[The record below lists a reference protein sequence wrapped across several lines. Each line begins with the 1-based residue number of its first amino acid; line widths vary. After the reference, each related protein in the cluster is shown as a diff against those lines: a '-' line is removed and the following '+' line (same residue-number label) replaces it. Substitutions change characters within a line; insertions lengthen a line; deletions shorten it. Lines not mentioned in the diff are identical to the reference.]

1 MIKLTPDGQ
10 ALVEQLAQRYHLS
23 SEAVSTLL
31 EAIRNGNGTMAQFNH
46 PELGGF
52 GQWMLNGMIMIGD
65 MFNQNLKSTVEN
77 LGNDLSSALASGS
90 KLIETT
96 AEQVASE
103 SGDVVSS
110 GSSNQSSQWWPS
122 DLGSPSTSGAQNQTR
137 YAWFPATAR
146 LAIEQDGK
154 ITVYDTQDHQI
165 AGVSQQQDGS
175 GYKLSFTSQH
185 GTVKVDSL
193 PVVK

>member
-1 MIKLTPDGQ
+1 MIKLTPEGQ
-10 ALVEQLAQRYHLS
+10 ALVDQLAQRYNLS
-23 SEAVSTLL
+23 PAAVQTMLEAVHKGQGS
-31 EAIRNGNGTMAQFNH
+31 MAQFNH

-52 GQWMLNGMIMIGD
+52 GQWMQNGMSMIGD

-77 LGNDLSSALASGS
+77 LGNDLSAALASGS
-90 KLIETT
+90 KLLETT
-96 AEQVASE
+96 AEPAKSTSVASD
-103 SGDVVSS
+103 SKSS
-110 GSSNQSSQWWPS
+110 SSSSNQWWPS

-137 YAWFPATAR
+137 YAWFPSTAR

-154 ITVYDTQDHQI
+154 VTLYDTQDHQI
-165 AGVSQQQDGS
+165 TGVSQQQDGS

-185 GTVKVDSL
+185 GSIKVESL